1 MFKFFRGD
9 QPLVA
14 EPSPERLADVQSKIR
29 SGLRVHARGERR
41 IQSVRLANKLSSVH
55 HQITETHLPTVDE
68 TTDIRAFFSGVDRD
82 LQRTRKTVEV
92 VEDSLQIGLGHS
104 KLARIAMTGTQL
116 NSGVA
121 LVIAGHNLLISA
133 DKLDRAH
140 TSIGSIQDIAAK
152 RFHSFYRAL
161 GLFVAEAILFTTPLN
176 YRMAWKGTRFLNN
189 KFLYSLRH
197 SGFSGSVDVALKGLH
212 RLMLSEIHYAI
223 RGILPAA
230 LRTPDEF
237 VTYLTSMATQT
248 IAILREFSDL
258 ALKEIPTKAEEVIH
272 EYRTFAQDTYEVVT
286 ADVNFE
292 SIIQDVVKQFAG
304 DIDLFSVSSPYE
316 NSNL

>member
-1 MFKFFRGD
+1 MFKFFRGNH
-9 QPLVA
+9 PIVA
-14 EPSPERLADVQSKIR
+14 EPIPERVADVQSTIR

-41 IQSVRLANKLSSVH
+41 VQSVRLADDLASVH
-55 HQITETHLPTVDE
+55 EQITDTHLPATDE

-92 VEDSLQIGLGHS
+92 VENSLQIGLGHS
-104 KLARIAMTGTQL
+104 KLARIAMTGAQL
-116 NSGVA
+116 SSGVA

-133 DKLDRAH
+133 EKLDRAH
-140 TSIGSIQDIAAK
+140 TSIGSVQDIAAK
-152 RFHSFYRAL
+152 RFHEFYRAI
-161 GLFVAEAILFTTPLN
+161 GLFVAEAILFSTPLN
-176 YRMAWKGTRFLNN
+176 YRMAWKGTRYLNN
-189 KFLYSLRH
+189 RFLYSLRH

-248 IAILREFSDL
+248 LAILREFSDL
-258 ALKEIPTKAEEVIH
+258 GLEDIPAKAEEVVH
-272 EYRTFAQDTYEVVT
+272 EYQTFAESTYEVVT
-286 ADVNFE
+286 ADIDVG
-292 SIIQDVVKQFAG
+292 SVIQDVITQFSG
-304 DIDLFSVSSPYE
+304 DIDFFSVPSP
-316 NSNL
+316 NKNTNL